1 MTTGEMW
8 LTKKTWTSA
17 RNQADSP
24 MTSFCPNHCTTAA
37 FVKVTYDLH
46 VANPMNRSQSSRDM
60 TSQHHLNK
68 VVHSLDPWNP
78 RFWATVLSWFS
89 SLLTG
94 HSSSV
99 SWGRRLVRRRGR
111 LVPTAPTSK
120 RSSRLDLFVSTYT
133 PVSLKVSDPDCAQCF
148 CSSLDLLPA
157 PDAHIQLPTLH
168 LHVDV
173 K

>member
-1 MTTGEMW
+1 MW

-24 MTSFCPNHCTTAA
+24 MTTFCPNHCTTAA

-46 VANPMNRSQSSRDM
+46 VANPMNRSQSSHDM
-60 TSQHHLNK
+60 TSRHHLNK

-99 SWGRRLVRRRGR
+99 SCAGSSPLHQHPNGAQA
-111 LVPTAPTSK
+111 LTS
-120 RSSRLDLFVSTYT
+120 SS
-133 PVSLKVSDPDCAQCF
+133 P
-148 CSSLDLLPA
+148 
-157 PDAHIQLPTLH
+157 PTLP
-168 LHVDV
+168 LVSRFQILIV
-173 K
+173 PSVSAPAWTSSQLQMRISNCLLYIST

>member
-1 MTTGEMW
+1 MW

-24 MTSFCPNHCTTAA
+24 MTSFCRNHCTTAA

-46 VANPMNRSQSSRDM
+46 VANPMNRSQSSRYM
-60 TSQHHLNK
+60 TSRHHLNK

-99 SWGRRLVRRRGR
+99 SCAGLSPLHQHPNR
-111 LVPTAPTSK
+111 AQAF
-120 RSSRLDLFVSTYT
+120 DLFVSTYT
-133 PVSLKVSDPDCAQCF
+133 PVRLKVSDTDHAQCF

-157 PDAHIQLPTLH
+157 PDLH
-168 LHVDV
+168 FDV